1 MMKYIT
7 TFLTLI
13 VLALIAG
20 STFFGAKTIHD
31 LLGENKQLMKA
42 IGNLTVEDQIGYAKV
57 INQTIAPDGT
67 LHTTL
72 KFVATARNDKTNTVL
87 EREYTI
93 EGDVIHFDA
102 LIVKFPSRLVQDGKE
117 RSLYLWR
124 RVYGEYM
131 SPSNAF
137 PIEEMGAEPARYRDV
152 FNRLSLKDRTTF
164 WDSIWD
170 LSNDPNALSEHDVSA
185 IYGNVVYKKLKPG
198 LIYVFKINN
207 SGQLYPE
214 VVPDM

>member
-1 MMKYIT
+1 MKYIT

>member
-1 MMKYIT
+1 MKYIT
-7 TFLTLI
+7 TFLVLI
-13 VLALIAG
+13 VLVLVAG

-42 IGNLTVEDQIGYAKV
+42 IGNLTEEDQIGYAKV
-57 INQTIAPDGT
+57 IDQETRPDGT
-67 LHTTL
+67 LLTTL
-72 KFVATARNDKTNTVL
+72 RFVATARNDKTDTVL

-102 LIVKFPSRLVQDGKE
+102 LIVKFPSRLVMDGKE

-124 RVYGEYM
+124 RVYGEFM
-131 SPSNAF
+131 SPSKAF
-137 PIEEMGAEPARYRDV
+137 PIEEMGEEPARYRDV
-152 FNRLSLKDRTTF
+152 FNRLSVKDRATF
-164 WDSIWD
+164 WDSIWE
-170 LSNDPNALSEHDVSA
+170 LSNDPTALSEHDVDA

-198 LIYVFKINN
+198 VIYVFKINN
-207 SGQLYPE
+207 TGQLYPE